1 MIIIVIS
8 ENMFSKYIEFD
19 NSKIELKLK
28 RLYLIYAKYIKKT
41 KLKYFY
47 KYKNNIILFNH
58 FNKTE
63 NLNKREIP
71 TNNAKVYDRL
81 FNYSIMKENMLYN
94 LSNKF
99 LIDEEDKYPF
109 IPKVNSIDSNFYI
122 KNQNIYTIPQH
133 NMEYYTERN
142 DCKANYLN
150 KIKNLKNNTDNYV
163 NNYIKKKYIPI
174 NKQKIKIKNKKNY
187 SNSFSQNNMINP
199 YLEERIYNKNISSK
213 KINNSKKDDIFP
225 LTIKYKYNDFNNH
238 FRNFIGEEKENG
250 EKNVFN
256 NKNNSNLNKIVN
268 KSYSCKI
275 YSSTKIIKRKKNNE
289 DYINKIPIET
299 NNCNFSRN
307 NDLNIYLKNKLKTK
321 K

>member
-1 MIIIVIS
+1 MRRIMKRKEEEIIRLKKDKKSELEIQEMGILSIIS
-8 ENMFSKYIEFD
+8 NKPKKH
-19 NSKIELKLK
+19 N
-28 RLYLIYAKYIKKT
+28 LY
-41 KLKYFY
+41 
-47 KYKNNIILFNH
+47 NNG
-58 FNKTE
+58 
-63 NLNKREIP
+63 
-71 TNNAKVYDRL
+71 KVYDRL

-94 LSNKF
+94 LSNKY
-99 LIDEEDKYPF
+99 LIDEEGKYPF

-122 KNQNIYTIPQH
+122 KNQNLYIIPH
-133 NMEYYTERN
+133 SNMEYYTEIN
-142 DCKANYLN
+142 DYKVNYLN

-174 NKQKIKIKNKKNY
+174 TKQKIKIKNKKNY

-213 KINNSKKDDIFP
+213 KINNSNIDDIFP